1 MISEETYQI
10 HRIIIYCIV
19 LFFEIFGLFGNLNLI
34 VLTIR
39 KKSLRTKYGYILC
52 TLATIHTLCLL
63 YELVCMGFGVAAT
76 FYSYDIRRKTCFL
89 AIFPYMCNPPSSL
102 NPIVKAKWYYFML
115 LFTSLTVV
123 FYTIACILIYYKAH
137 RHSSDLRYIERKAL
151 KTLKLLIFLFV
162 MFRFITITIATT
174 LMALGVDKKI
184 IELVQ
189 NYNIIAGITT
199 YSQNAY
205 VCYFRSSEYRTLLS
219 EQISMIHPKL
229 GAMLPKLSAQTS
241 VNGQQWI
248 VSGVSII
255 TTNPLKPQKRA
266 HLK

>member
-89 AIFPYMCNPPSSL
+89 AIFPYVFL
-102 NPIVKAKWYYFML
+102 NSMQTGTIWVLALNLLITIIFPLKSRKFNVPIYFSF
-115 LFTSLTVV
+115 LFFLPV
-123 FYTIACILIYYKAH
+123 FYGSVTVIFGFIYLEDDAI
-137 RHSSDLRYIERKAL
+137 S
-151 KTLKLLIFLFV
+151 
-162 MFRFITITIATT
+162 
-174 LMALGVDKKI
+174 
-184 IELVQ
+184 
-189 NYNIIAGITT
+189 IIAGITT

-229 GAMLPKLSAQTS
+229 GAMLPKLSAQSS

>member
-1 MISEETYQI
+1 
-10 HRIIIYCIV
+10 
-19 LFFEIFGLFGNLNLI
+19 
-34 VLTIR
+34 
-39 KKSLRTKYGYILC
+39 
-52 TLATIHTLCLL
+52 
-63 YELVCMGFGVAAT
+63 
-76 FYSYDIRRKTCFL
+76 
-89 AIFPYMCNPPSSL
+89 MCNPPSSL
-102 NPIVKAKWYYFML
+102 NPVVKAKWYYFML
-115 LFTSLTVV
+115 LFTILTVF
-123 FYTIACILIYYKAH
+123 FYTISFILIYYKAH

-151 KTLKLLIFLFV
+151 KTLKFLIFLFV

-205 VCYFRSSEYRTLLS
+205 VCYFRSSEYRTMLS

-229 GAMLPKLSAQTS
+229 GAMLPKLSAQSST
-241 VNGQQWI
+241 NGQQWN

-255 TTNPLKPQKRA
+255 TTKPLKSQKRI
-266 HLK
+266 LKIIKF